1 MESTPN
7 SGFSLAAPDRM
18 NSAAGTWPVC
28 TARLI
33 SLALYSEP
41 PGCKVILS
49 LPPVSWST
57 SVANCCTFCVWKLLA
72 L

>member
-1 MESTPN
+1 MESTPK
-7 SGFSLAAPDRM
+7 SGFSLDAPERM
-18 NSAAGTWPVC
+18 NSADGTCPVC

-33 SLALYSEP
+33 SLALYREP

-49 LPPVSWST
+49 LPPVSLST

-72 L
+72 P